1 MNKKELGTIIR
12 GLEGYKITL
21 TKETYKKEGRKN
33 FPKKY
38 SEITTEEITTEEITT
53 EEYEKIFS
61 STNFFIEILGGTERV
76 YKSYTIAG
84 YIPTRLVSVSP
95 NKETKVIRKISIE
108 RY

>member
-1 MNKKELGTIIR
+1 MRKSELQSILR
-12 GLEGYKITL
+12 DLEGYKIIL

-33 FPKKY
+33 FPKNPL
-38 SEITTEEITTEEITT
+38 EVTTEEITT
-53 EEYEKIFS
+53 EEYDKIFS
-61 STNFFIEILGGTERV
+61 STNFFVEILGGTERV

-84 YIPTRLVSVSP
+84 YIPTRLVSTSP